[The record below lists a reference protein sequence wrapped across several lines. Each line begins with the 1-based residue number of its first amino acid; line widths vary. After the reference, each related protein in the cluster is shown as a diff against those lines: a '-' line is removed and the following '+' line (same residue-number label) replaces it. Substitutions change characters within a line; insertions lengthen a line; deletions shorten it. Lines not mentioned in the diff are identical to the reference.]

1 MRTVKQIQ
9 VGDKVK
15 KKRSKPNLI
24 VGIAVLILA
33 LVGTVSLIITAGN
46 KISAGIQ
53 QKNAEKYSAYEE
65 FIAPVIM
72 NDPDTFDDITL
83 ADSGQ
88 LLSIAIWSV
97 LDSNPEPDKYEYT
110 DDGMLLPQKEVEEKF
125 ASLFGSEVKVI
136 HSNVDGGGID
146 FKYSEKKKAYLIPIT
161 GITPIYT
168 PKVIDAKEKSSS
180 IELTVGYLHSSDWQ
194 QDSNGNMAAPE
205 PGKYMKITLGK
216 NSDGSYFVRAIQKQN
231 D

>member
-1 MRTVKQIQ
+1 MLHYYI
-9 VGDKVK
+9 GGEILK

-24 VGIAVLILA
+24 VGLMILA
-33 LVGTVSLIITAGN
+33 LAFVGVVSLVITAGN
-46 KISAGIQ
+46 SISKSIDE
-53 QKNAEKYSAYEE
+53 KNAEKYSFYEE

-88 LLSIAIWSV
+88 LLSIAIWTV
-97 LDSNPEPDKYEYT
+97 LDSNPEPEKYEYT
-110 DDGMLLPQKEVEEKF
+110 DEGMLLPEKEVEETF
-125 ASLFGSEVKVI
+125 VSLFGNEVKII

-168 PKVIDAKEKSSS
+168 PKVSDVKEKSSS
-180 IELTVGYLHSSDWQ
+180 VELTVGYLHSSDWQ
-194 QDSNGNMAAPE
+194 QDSKGNMTAPE

-216 NSDGSYFVRAIQKQN
+216 NSDGSYFVRAIQKLS

>member
-1 MRTVKQIQ
+1 
-9 VGDKVK
+9 VK

-24 VGIAVLILA
+24 VGLAVLLLA
-33 LVGTVSLIITAGN
+33 LVGTVSLIITAGD
-46 KISAGIQ
+46 KISDSIQ

-83 ADSGQ
+83 ADAGQ

-110 DDGMLLPQKEVEEKF
+110 DEGMLLPQKEVEEKF
-125 ASLFGSEVKVI
+125 ISLFGDEVKI
-136 HSNVDGGGID
+136 NHSNVDGGGID

-168 PKVIDAKEKSSS
+168 PKVTDAKEKSGSV
-180 IELTVGYLHSSDWQ
+180 ELTVGYLHTSDWQ
-194 QDSNGNMAAPE
+194 QDSNGNMSAPE

-216 NSDGSYFVRAIQKQN
+216 NSDGSLFVKAIQN
-231 D
+231 MD

>member
-1 MRTVKQIQ
+1 M
-9 VGDKVK
+9 K

-24 VGIAVLILA
+24 VGLMILALA
-33 LVGTVSLIITAGN
+33 LVGIVSLGMTAAD
-46 KISAGIQ
+46 KISRSIED
-53 QKNAEKYSAYEE
+53 KNAEKYSAYEE

-72 NDPDTFDDITL
+72 NDPDTFDDVTL

-110 DDGMLLPQKEVEEKF
+110 DDGMLLPASEVEEKF
-125 ASLFGSEVKVI
+125 VSLFGEEVKII

-168 PKVIDAKEKSSS
+168 PKVIDAKEKSGS

-194 QDSNGNMAAPE
+194 QDSKGNMIAPE

-216 NSDGSYFVRAIQKQN
+216 NTDSGYFVRAIQKQS

>member
-1 MRTVKQIQ
+1 L
-9 VGDKVK
+9 K

-24 VGIAVLILA
+24 VGLAVLLLA
-33 LVGTVSLIITAGN
+33 LVGTVSLIITAGD
-46 KISAGIQ
+46 KISDSIQ

-83 ADSGQ
+83 ADAGQ

-110 DDGMLLPQKEVEEKF
+110 DEGMLLPQKEVEEKF
-125 ASLFGSEVKVI
+125 ISLFGDEVKI
-136 HSNVDGGGID
+136 NHSNVDGGGID

-168 PKVIDAKEKSSS
+168 PKVTDAKEKSGSV
-180 IELTVGYLHSSDWQ
+180 ELTVGYLHTSDWQ
-194 QDSNGNMAAPE
+194 QDSNGNMSAPE

-216 NSDGSYFVRAIQKQN
+216 NSDSGYFVRAIQKN
-231 D
+231 SD

>member
-1 MRTVKQIQ
+1 M
-9 VGDKVK
+9 K

-24 VGIAVLILA
+24 VGLLVLA
-33 LVGTVSLIITAGN
+33 LAAVGVAALVMTAVGE
-46 KISAGIQ
+46 ISSNIR
-53 QKNAEKYSAYEE
+53 QKNTEKYSAYEE

-110 DDGMLLPQKEVEEKF
+110 DDGMLLPQAEVEEKF
-125 ASLFGSEVKVI
+125 TSLFGNEVKII

-168 PKVIDAKEKSSS
+168 PKVTDANEKSGSV
-180 IELTVGYLHSSDWQ
+180 ELTVGYLHSSDWQ
-194 QDSNGNMAAPE
+194 QDSKGNMTAPE

-216 NSDGSYFVRAIQKQN
+216 NSDGGYFVRAIQKTS

>member
-1 MRTVKQIQ
+1 M
-9 VGDKVK
+9 K

-24 VGIAVLILA
+24 VGLGVMILA
-33 LVGTVSLIITAGN
+33 LVGVAAIVLTAGT
-46 KISAGIQ
+46 KIGDSIQ
-53 QKNAEKYSAYEE
+53 NKNAEKYSAYEE

-72 NDPDTFDDITL
+72 NDPDTFDDVTL

-110 DDGMLLPQKEVEEKF
+110 DDGMLLPAKEVEEKF
-125 ASLFGSEVKVI
+125 TSLFGNEVKII

-146 FKYSEKKKAYLIPIT
+146 FKYSAKKKAYLIPIT

-168 PKVIDAKEKSSS
+168 PKVTDAKEKSSS
-180 IELTVGYLHSSDWQ
+180 VELTVGYLHSSDWQ
-194 QDSNGNMAAPE
+194 QDSNGNMTAPE

-216 NSDGSYFVRAIQKQN
+216 NNDSSYFVRAIQKIS

>member
-1 MRTVKQIQ
+1 L
-9 VGDKVK
+9 K

-24 VGIAVLILA
+24 VGLLILA
-33 LVGTVSLIITAGN
+33 LAVVGVAALVMTAVGE
-46 KISAGIQ
+46 ISSNIQ
-53 QKNAEKYSAYEE
+53 QKNTEKYSAYEE

-97 LDSNPEPDKYEYT
+97 LDSNPQPDKYEYT
-110 DDGMLLPQKEVEEKF
+110 DDGMLLPQAEVEEKF
-125 ASLFGSEVKVI
+125 TSLFGNEVKII

-168 PKVIDAKEKSSS
+168 PKVTDAKEKSGSV
-180 IELTVGYLHSSDWQ
+180 ELTVGYLHSSDWQ
-194 QDSNGNMAAPE
+194 QDSKGNMTAPE

-216 NSDGSYFVRAIQKQN
+216 NSDGGYFVRAIQKTS

>member
-1 MRTVKQIQ
+1 MK
-9 VGDKVK
+9 K
-15 KKRSKPNLI
+15 KKRSKLNLF
-24 VGIAVLILA
+24 VGIGVLALA
-33 LVGTVSLIITAGN
+33 LVGVISLITAGVN
-46 KISAGIQ
+46 KIGDSLQA
-53 QKNAEKYSAYEE
+53 KSAEKYSTYEE

-97 LDSNPEPDKYEYT
+97 LDSNPAPDKYEYT

-125 ASLFGSEVKVI
+125 TSLFGSEVKI
-136 HSNVDGGGID
+136 NHSNVDGGGID

-168 PKVIDAKEKSSS
+168 PKVTDAKEKSSS
-180 IELTVGYLHSSDWQ
+180 VELTVGYLHSSDWQ
-194 QDSNGNMAAPE
+194 QDSEGNMTAPE

-216 NSDGSYFVRAIQKQN
+216 NSEGGYFIRAIQKQS

>member
-1 MRTVKQIQ
+1 MK
-9 VGDKVK
+9 K

-24 VGIAVLILA
+24 VGFLVLCLA
-33 LVGTVSLIITAGN
+33 FVGIVSLVMTAGDQ
-46 KISAGIQ
+46 ISKSIED
-53 QKNAEKYSAYEE
+53 KNAEKYSEYES

-72 NDPDTFDDITL
+72 NDPDTFDDVTL
-83 ADSGQ
+83 ADQGQ

-110 DDGMLLPQKEVEEKF
+110 DDGMLLPEAEVEEKF
-125 ASLFGSEVKVI
+125 TSLFGSEVKII

-168 PKVIDAKEKSSS
+168 PKVTDAKEKSGS

-194 QDSNGNMAAPE
+194 QDSKGNMIAPE

-216 NSDGSYFVRAIQKQN
+216 NSDSGYFVRAIQKLS

>member
-1 MRTVKQIQ
+1 MKQIQ

-24 VGIAVLILA
+24 VGIAVLLLA
-33 LVGTVSLIITAGN
+33 LVGTVSLIINAGN
-46 KISAGIQ
+46 KISNSIQ

-125 ASLFGSEVKVI
+125 VSLFGGEVKII
-136 HSNVDGGGID
+136 HSNVDGGCID

-168 PKVIDAKEKSSS
+168 PKVTDANE
-180 IELTVGYLHSSDWQ
+180 
-194 QDSNGNMAAPE
+194 
-205 PGKYMKITLGK
+205 
-216 NSDGSYFVRAIQKQN
+216 
-231 D
+231 

>member
-1 MRTVKQIQ
+1 M
-9 VGDKVK
+9 K

-24 VGIAVLILA
+24 VGLLILA
-33 LVGTVSLIITAGN
+33 LAVVGTVSLVSTAMS
-46 KISAGIQ
+46 KISMSIEN
-53 QKNAEKYSAYEE
+53 KNTEEYSAYEE

-72 NDPDTFDDITL
+72 NDPDTFDDVTL

-97 LDSNPEPDKYEYT
+97 LDSNPQPDKYEYT
-110 DDGMLLPQKEVEEKF
+110 DDGMLLPETEVEEKF
-125 ASLFGSEVKVI
+125 VSLFGSEVKII
-136 HSNVDGGGID
+136 HTNVDGGGID
-146 FKYSEKKKAYLIPIT
+146 FKYSEKKKSYLIPIT

-168 PKVIDAKEKSSS
+168 PKVTGAKEKSSS
-180 IELTVGYLHSSDWQ
+180 VELTVGYLHSSDWQ
-194 QDSNGNMAAPE
+194 QDSKGNLTAPE

-216 NSDGSYFVRAIQKQN
+216 NSDGSYFVRAIQKLN

>member
-1 MRTVKQIQ
+1 M
-9 VGDKVK
+9 K

-24 VGIAVLILA
+24 VGLMILA
-33 LVGTVSLIITAGN
+33 LAFVGVVFLVITAGN
-46 KISAGIQ
+46 SISRSIDE
-53 QKNAEKYSAYEE
+53 KNAEKYSFYEE

-72 NDPDTFDDITL
+72 NDPDTFDDVTL

-110 DDGMLLPQKEVEEKF
+110 DDGMLLPAKEVEEKF
-125 ASLFGSEVKVI
+125 TSLFGNEVKII

-146 FKYSEKKKAYLIPIT
+146 FKYSAKKKAYLIPIT

-168 PKVIDAKEKSSS
+168 PKVTDAKEKSSS
-180 IELTVGYLHSSDWQ
+180 VELTVGYLHSSDWQ
-194 QDSNGNMAAPE
+194 QDSNGNMTAPE

-216 NSDGSYFVRAIQKQN
+216 NNDSSYFVRAIQKIS

>member
-1 MRTVKQIQ
+1 M
-9 VGDKVK
+9 K
-15 KKRSKPNLI
+15 KKRSKSNLI
-24 VGIAVLILA
+24 VGLMILA
-33 LVGTVSLIITAGN
+33 LAFVGVVSLVITAGN
-46 KISAGIQ
+46 SISKSIDE
-53 QKNAEKYSAYEE
+53 KNAEKYSFYEE

-88 LLSIAIWSV
+88 LLSIAIWTV
-97 LDSNPEPDKYEYT
+97 LDSNPEPEKYEYT
-110 DDGMLLPQKEVEEKF
+110 DEGMLLPEKEVEETF
-125 ASLFGSEVKVI
+125 VSLFGNEVKII

-161 GITPIYT
+161 GVTPIYT
-168 PKVIDAKEKSSS
+168 PKVSDVKEKSSS
-180 IELTVGYLHSSDWQ
+180 VELTVGYLHSSDWQ
-194 QDSNGNMAAPE
+194 QDSKGNMTAPE

-216 NSDGSYFVRAIQKQN
+216 NSDGSYFLRAIQKLS

>member
-1 MRTVKQIQ
+1 M
-9 VGDKVK
+9 K

-24 VGIAVLILA
+24 VGLMILALA
-33 LVGTVSLIITAGN
+33 LVGIVSLGMTAAD
-46 KISAGIQ
+46 KISRRIED
-53 QKNAEKYSAYEE
+53 KNAEKYSAYEE

-72 NDPDTFDDITL
+72 NDPDTFDDVTL

-110 DDGMLLPQKEVEEKF
+110 DDGMLLPASEVEEKF
-125 ASLFGSEVKVI
+125 VSLFGEEVKII

-168 PKVIDAKEKSSS
+168 PKVIDAKEKSGS

-194 QDSNGNMAAPE
+194 QDSKGNMIAPE

-216 NSDGSYFVRAIQKQN
+216 NTDSGYFVRAIQKQS

>member
-1 MRTVKQIQ
+1 M
-9 VGDKVK
+9 K

-24 VGIAVLILA
+24 VGLMILVLA
-33 LVGTVSLIITAGN
+33 FVGVVSLVITAGN
-46 KISAGIQ
+46 SISKSIDE
-53 QKNAEKYSAYEE
+53 KNAEKYSFYEE

-88 LLSIAIWSV
+88 LLSIAIWTV
-97 LDSNPEPDKYEYT
+97 LDSNPEPEKYEYT
-110 DDGMLLPQKEVEEKF
+110 DEGMLLPEKEVEETF
-125 ASLFGSEVKVI
+125 VSLFGNEVKII

-168 PKVIDAKEKSSS
+168 PKVSDVKEKSSS
-180 IELTVGYLHSSDWQ
+180 VELTVGYLHSSDWQ
-194 QDSNGNMAAPE
+194 QDSKGNMTAPE

-216 NSDGSYFVRAIQKQN
+216 NSDGSYFVRAIQKLS